1 MIINDNSKGDN
12 FTSRDLMGFIRWLHI
27 SKVNFTWFGGV
38 LFGFLSK
45 WFGGLE
51 FVFSDLGST
60 GCILAFILDF
70 GIDMSFTDGGAHVWK
85 MPV

>member
-1 MIINDNSKGDN
+1 MRLY
-12 FTSRDLMGFIRWLHI
+12 FFRWLRRN
-27 SKVNFTWFGGV
+27 KVNFTWFGV

-85 MPV
+85 MSV